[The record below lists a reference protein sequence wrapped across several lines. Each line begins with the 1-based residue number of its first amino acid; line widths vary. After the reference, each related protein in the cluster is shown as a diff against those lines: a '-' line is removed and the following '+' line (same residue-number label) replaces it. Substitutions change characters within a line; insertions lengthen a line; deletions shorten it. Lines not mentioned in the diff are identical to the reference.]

1 MFKYVDYQ
9 YNQHKNFVKYGVI
22 GISGVFLDFV
32 VFFLLTN
39 FTPIYYIAVN
49 FVSVSMGIINNFVLN
64 ICFNFK
70 TKNKIV
76 NRFLSFYAIGMVG
89 LLISSVLLYLL
100 VEWWNINKLLSKLF
114 VIVFVVAIQYSLNKK
129 YSFNK

>member
-1 MFKYVDYQ
+1 MLKYVDYQ

-49 FVSVSMGIINNFVLN
+49 FVSVSIGIINNFVLN

-100 VEWWNINKLLSKLF
+100 VEWWNMNKLLSKLL